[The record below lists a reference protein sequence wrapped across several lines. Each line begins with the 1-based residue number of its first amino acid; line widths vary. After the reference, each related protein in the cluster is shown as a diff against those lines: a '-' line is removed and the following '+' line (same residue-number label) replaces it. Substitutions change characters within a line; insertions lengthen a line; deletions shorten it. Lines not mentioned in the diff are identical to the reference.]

1 MQAEIS
7 NKEKQIADLSAQVQ
21 SLNHEK
27 TIELN
32 HVVSQNEKALS
43 ELETQLKLQAKENE
57 LEKNSLKDKYESEL
71 KQKEE
76 TIAFYKDFKAKQSTK
91 MVGESLEQH
100 CEIEF

>member
-1 MQAEIS
+1 MTKKHIYLTM
-7 NKEKQIADLSAQVQ
+7 NPYL
-21 SLNHEK
+21 
-27 TIELN
+27 
-32 HVVSQNEKALS
+32 
-43 ELETQLKLQAKENE
+43 
-57 LEKNSLKDKYESEL
+57 YESEL